1 MRAGGKRLLMV
12 PPELGYGAK
21 SVGETIP
28 PNADLIFEVELLDV
42 K

>member
-1 MRAGGKRLLMV
+1 MRAGGKRLLMI

-21 SVGETIP
+21 GVGETIP
-28 PNADLIFEVELLDV
+28 PNSDLIFEFDLLDV